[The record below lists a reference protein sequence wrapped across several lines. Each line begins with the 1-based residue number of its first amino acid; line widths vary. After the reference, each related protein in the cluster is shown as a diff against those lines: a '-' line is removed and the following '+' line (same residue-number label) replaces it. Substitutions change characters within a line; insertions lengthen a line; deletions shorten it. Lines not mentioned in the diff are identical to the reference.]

1 MGFEFGDSGGLA
13 VFAPINLGIRIY
25 LDLGWVSSKMKY
37 KEKGVAKPTYSCTQ
51 LDDSCIR
58 RML

>member
-1 MGFEFGDSGGLA
+1 VEGGGLA

-37 KEKGVAKPTYSCTQ
+37 KEKGVAKPTYSCIQ